1 MRSLKLAEIGMRF
14 KERSHLCNTKMQSEA
29 ISANVETAANYIEA
43 LAGIINEGG
52 YTKNLFLV

>member
-29 ISANVETAANYIEA
+29 ISANVETAAN
-43 LAGIINEGG
+43 
-52 YTKNLFLV
+52 